1 MDIKDRTNLKKANVK
16 VNKSMNEDIVIA
28 SEQVED
34 QVKEMNEN
42 NLAME
47 EVPSSEDKPSLSQPM
62 DGADYDTDTHYIVMT
77 IVTMIKIMG
86 MREGFIGLCVGRE

>member
-47 EVPSSEDKPSLSQPM
+47 EVPSSEDKPSQSRAM
-62 DGADYDTDTHYIVMT
+62 DGADYDTDDYSDNDEDYGVEGRVYRVMC
-77 IVTMIKIMG
+77 
-86 MREGFIGLCVGRE
+86 REGIIEE

>member
-16 VNKSMNEDIVIA
+16 VNKSMNEAIVIA

-47 EVPSSEDKPSLSQPM
+47 QMPSSEDKPSPM
-62 DGADYDTDTHYIVMT
+62 DGADYDTDSDEDYGDEGRVYRVMC
-77 IVTMIKIMG
+77 
-86 MREGFIGLCVGRE
+86 REGIIEE

>member
-1 MDIKDRTNLKKANVK
+1 
-16 VNKSMNEDIVIA
+16 MNEAIVIA

-47 EVPSSEDKPSLSQPM
+47 EV
-62 DGADYDTDTHYIVMT
+62 
-77 IVTMIKIMG
+77 
-86 MREGFIGLCVGRE
+86 

>member
-47 EVPSSEDKPSLSQPM
+47 EVPSSVISKIEK
-62 DGADYDTDTHYIVMT
+62 YIQTNVP
-77 IVTMIKIMG
+77 
-86 MREGFIGLCVGRE
+86 CVCYG

>member
-1 MDIKDRTNLKKANVK
+1 MSVMRSISLTIKIILSVQDNFCQTFAT
-16 VNKSMNEDIVIA
+16 VIA

-47 EVPSSEDKPSLSQPM
+47 EVPTVQNTKLIVKNTSFSSNN
-62 DGADYDTDTHYIVMT
+62 Y
-77 IVTMIKIMG
+77 
-86 MREGFIGLCVGRE
+86 GLRY